1 MSRHT
6 RHSPRG
12 QGGSAAVSRAYRY
25 NLNGSDLEP
34 GAPQLEI
41 AEVALR
47 FGGVQAL
54 QGVSL
59 DVRQGEIHAVIGP
72 NGAGKTSLLNCISG
86 LYRPQQGH
94 ILLHRSGGPAHD
106 LTRTRPSGVARLG
119 VARAFQNIE
128 LFKHMTVLDNLMLG
142 RHVHMK
148 HSVWRSFLYYGPAR
162 RQEIAHRQ
170 LVEEVIDFLEIQA
183 VRHAHVGA
191 LPYGVQKRVEVG
203 RALCLQPAVLL
214 LDEPMAGMNTE
225 EKEDMA
231 RFILDVNTLAGV
243 TVVLI
248 EHDMEVV
255 MDISARVTVLD
266 FGRKITTGAP
276 DDVKTHPRVIEAY
289 LGEEVS

>member
-1 MSRHT
+1 VPT
-6 RHSPRG
+6 D
-12 QGGSAAVSRAYRY
+12 VSRAYRHG
-25 NLNGSDLEP
+25 LNGSGLEP

-41 AEVALR
+41 DGVALR

-54 QGVSL
+54 RDVSL
-59 DVRQGEIHAVIGP
+59 EVQQGDIHAVIGP

-86 LYRPQQGH
+86 LYRPQSGS
-94 ILLHRSGGPAHD
+94 IRLHGAGRRSGE
-106 LTRTRPSGVARLG
+106 LTRASPNRIARWG

-142 RHVHMK
+142 RHVHMR
-148 HSVWRSFLYYGPAR
+148 HSVWRSFLYFGPAR
-162 RQEIAHRQ
+162 RQEIAHRE

-183 VRHAHVGA
+183 VRRAQVGA
-191 LPYGVQKRVEVG
+191 LPYGIQKRVEVG

-231 RFILDVNTLAGV
+231 RFVLDINDLAGV

-248 EHDMEVV
+248 EHDMEVI
-255 MDISARVTVLD
+255 MDISDRVTVLD
-266 FGRKITTGAP
+266 FGRKITSGTPAE
-276 DDVKTHPRVIEAY
+276 VKANPQVIEAY
-289 LGEEVS
+289 LGEEVA

>member
-1 MSRHT
+1 M
-6 RHSPRG
+6 
-12 QGGSAAVSRAYRY
+12 SRAYRHE
-25 NLNGSDLEP
+25 LNGSRLER

-41 AEVALR
+41 DGVELH

-54 QGVSL
+54 RGVGL
-59 DVRQGEIHAVIGP
+59 RVQQGEVHAVIGP

-86 LYRPQQGH
+86 LYRPQSGS
-94 ILLHRSGGPAHD
+94 IRLHTGDAEVHE
-106 LTRTRPSGVARLG
+106 LTTARPSRIARWG

-148 HSVWRSFLYYGPAR
+148 HSVWRSFLYFGPAR
-162 RQEIAHRQ
+162 RQEIVHRE

-183 VRHAHVGA
+183 VRHAQVGA

-214 LDEPMAGMNTE
+214 LDEPMAGMNAE

-231 RFILDVNTLAGV
+231 RFILDVNDLAGV

-248 EHDMEVV
+248 EHDMDVV
-255 MDISARVTVLD
+255 MDISDRVTVLD
-266 FGRKITTGAP
+266 FGRKITSGSP
-276 DDVKTHPRVIEAY
+276 GEVKTNQDVIEAY
-289 LGEEVS
+289 LGEEVA